1 MKLIF
6 DREQCFTLPDKFYQ
20 LINSEVSAITGA
32 KSAPHSD
39 PQAVV
44 LIFRDSEYSADGGG
58 FHPVEIRLS
67 KYNHHYQLIYI
78 TDFAYHGC
86 PHAELVKEIDVSFQ
100 AKQVYHLYGGWLNKQ
115 ESLELIELFIGNF
128 IEYHA
133 MGVYTVEIT
142 FE

>member
-1 MKLIF
+1 MNLIF

-20 LINSEVSAITGA
+20 LINTELNAITQT
-32 KSAPHSD
+32 KSPPHSN
-39 PQAVV
+39 PQAIV
-44 LIFRDSEYSADGGG
+44 LNFRDPHYCADGGG

-67 KYNHHYQLIYI
+67 KHNDHYQLIYI

-86 PHAELVKEIDVSFQ
+86 PYPELVKEIDVCFQ
-100 AKQVYHLYGGWLNKQ
+100 AKQVYHLYGGWLGKK
-115 ESLELIELFIGNF
+115 ESDELIELFIGNF
-128 IEYHA
+128 IEYHT